1 MGHVADGL
9 LVVDSDLIIDFLRGA
24 EPGASRVQRWLQERR
39 LRVTAVSAFELRLG
53 ADFIGRQA
61 QIEMLLQRRALPLDV
76 LGALEAGK
84 VFVALR
90 AEGRGIDVKDSLQA
104 GICLRF
110 DLPFATRNLR
120 HFERVPGLR
129 LELGKA

>member
-1 MGHVADGL
+1 MADGL
-9 LVVDSDLIIDFLRGA
+9 VVADTDLIIDFLRGS
-24 EPGASRVQRWLQERR
+24 EPGASKVQHWLEERR
-39 LRVTAVSAFELRLG
+39 LRLTAVTAFELRLG
-53 ADFIGRQA
+53 ADFIGRRA
-61 QIEMLLQRRALPLDV
+61 QIDMLLHRRALPLDA

-84 VFVALR
+84 LSVALR

-104 GICLRF
+104 GVCLRF

-129 LELGKA
+129 LEPMEA